1 MKNFKILN
9 TVKEMQVTFYLRY
22 CRREMEIIV
31 TGLPPPQ
38 KNYHSGG
45 GKYESLMG

>member
-31 TGLPPPQ
+31 TGLPPPR
-38 KNYHSGG
+38 KIIILGVAS
-45 GKYESLMG
+45 MRV